1 MKKSLFA
8 LAFIACFAFGA
19 TELETLEKECND
31 GNMESCLRAAL
42 QYEDNTK
49 TLKLLEKT
57 CDGGYEPGCLVMSI
71 RMMQENPKKGIRSLE
86 KNYNA
91 KCTICCGLLG
101 IKYSLGVDVEKD
113 ISKGITYYDKA
124 CDGGEELSCSMLAD
138 MYDKGKGVKKD
149 EMRAAVYYK
158 KGCDIAGELL
168 DCYNFAF
175 FNHYIEKD
183 KSKAAQYYKKACN
196 SGKNSSYLDLPN
208 MTELKDTWQKS
219 CDMYELLK

>member
-1 MKKSLFA
+1 
-8 LAFIACFAFGA
+8 
-19 TELETLEKECND
+19 
-31 GNMESCLRAAL
+31 
-42 QYEDNTK
+42 
-49 TLKLLEKT
+49 
-57 CDGGYEPGCLVMSI
+57 
-71 RMMQENPKKGIRSLE
+71 MQEDSKKGIRSLE

-101 IKYSLGVDVEKD
+101 IKYSLGVDVEID

-168 DCYNFAF
+168 NCYNFAV
-175 FNHYIEKD
+175 FNHYVEKD
-183 KSKAAQYYKKACN
+183 KSKAAQYFKKACDL
-196 SGKNSSYLDLPN
+196 GKNKNSLFMNLP
-208 MTELKDTWQKS
+208 EFKETWQKS